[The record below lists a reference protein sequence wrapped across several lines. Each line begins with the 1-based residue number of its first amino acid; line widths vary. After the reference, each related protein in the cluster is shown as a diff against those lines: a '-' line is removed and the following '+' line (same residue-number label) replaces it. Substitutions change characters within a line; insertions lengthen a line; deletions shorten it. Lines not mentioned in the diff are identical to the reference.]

1 MPGKKSG
8 LSKETAVV
16 LTLVLWAA
24 AAWFLSPLLNL
35 GDVDMSNIKPT
46 LYRSAMGIT
55 ILIIFFGKTLYDLVF
70 PWVTN
75 RAIPRLNAALLTL
88 YLVILAGGI
97 TFVLVRMA
105 ALFFKSR
112 QRQGLVL

>member
-1 MPGKKSG
+1 MSEKKGG
-8 LSKETAVV
+8 LSKEMAVG

-24 AAWFLSPLLNL
+24 AAWFLYPLLNL
-35 GDVDMSNIKPT
+35 DNVDMSNVKPT

-75 RAIPRLNAALLTL
+75 RAIPRMNVVLLSL
-88 YLVILAGGI
+88 YLFILAGGI
-97 TFVLVRMA
+97 AFVVVRMA

-112 QRQGLVL
+112 QRQGFVF

>member
-1 MPGKKSG
+1 MLGTKTG
-8 LSKETAVV
+8 LSKEMAVF
-16 LTLVLWAA
+16 LTLVLWGA
-24 AAWFLSPLLNL
+24 AAWCLYPLLNL
-35 GDVDMSNIKPT
+35 DNIDMSNVKPT

-55 ILIIFFGKTLYDLVF
+55 ILVIFFGKTLYDLVF

-75 RAIPRLNAALLTL
+75 RALPRLNALLLAL
-88 YLVILAGGI
+88 YLAILGGGI

-112 QRQGLVL
+112 QRQGFVL